1 MSYLQR
7 DNDIRYGMHR
17 VKTSS
22 FTMYFTMRRAEPW
35 EHGYTDDIYECIRG
49 NVPDVKFPEYGEP
62 THARV

>member
-35 EHGYTDDIYECIRG
+35 EHGYTDDI
-49 NVPDVKFPEYGEP
+49 
-62 THARV
+62 RVHPWKRP